1 MAEVVV
7 LMEEMVLVA
16 VVVVAVGVE
25 EVVAVVLMAVVLA
38 IINLPRRRTERCV
51 SILHSGRLCDV
62 SDTGCEGSSSGPES
76 LKTSAWKAANPTRV
90 FFPLLPSKDEA
101 RIAGCLG

>member
-16 VVVVAVGVE
+16 VVVVGVGVE
-25 EVVAVVLMAVVLA
+25 EVIAVLMAVVLA

-62 SDTGCEGSSSGPES
+62 SDTGCEGSSSGPET